1 VERIDVNSGTD
12 ERERKRG
19 RTSPGTSTTGLL
31 DVHGSTHELSRV
43 ESSDGSVGF
52 VGVLHCHK
60 GEPTRVL
67 GVGVPHDLA
76 LLDLWKTPPR
86 QSPPLP
92 FHDADAQTYPS
103 ELGKDLIE
111 IPVLDPRRETGN
123 MEVVSRV
130 HSSSS
135 LGSAT
140 PVVPAL
146 VRLLLPPLVPPLV
159 HAHGGA
165 GTAAARLTA
174 GRGRASSVSG
184 GGGGSVEI

>member
-1 VERIDVNSGTD
+1 MERIDVNSGTD

-76 LLDLWKTPPR
+76 LLDLENTT
-86 QSPPLP
+86 SSVSSS
-92 FHDADAQTYPS
+92 A
-103 ELGKDLIE
+103 I
-111 IPVLDPRRETGN
+111 PRRGRADVPFRTWQRPHRDPCPRPSSRDRKHGGCFPGSFLLQPGERDPCRPCPGKAAPPSSRPSSRPCARGSGNGCGET
-123 MEVVSRV
+123 
-130 HSSSS
+130 
-135 LGSAT
+135 
-140 PVVPAL
+140 
-146 VRLLLPPLVPPLV
+146 
-159 HAHGGA
+159 HGGA
-165 GTAAARLTA
+165 RACLVRFR
-174 GRGRASSVSG
+174 RGRR
-184 GGGGSVEI
+184 

>member
-1 VERIDVNSGTD
+1 MERIDVNSGTD

-92 FHDADAQTYPS
+92 FHDADAQRRTLPNLAKTS
-103 ELGKDLIE
+103 SRSLSSTLVERPETWRLFPGF
-111 IPVLDPRRETGN
+111 IPPPAWGARPL
-123 MEVVSRV
+123 
-130 HSSSS
+130 SS
-135 LGSAT
+135 L
-140 PVVPAL
+140 PW
-146 VRLLLPPLVPPLV
+146 
-159 HAHGGA
+159 
-165 GTAAARLTA
+165 
-174 GRGRASSVSG
+174 
-184 GGGGSVEI
+184 